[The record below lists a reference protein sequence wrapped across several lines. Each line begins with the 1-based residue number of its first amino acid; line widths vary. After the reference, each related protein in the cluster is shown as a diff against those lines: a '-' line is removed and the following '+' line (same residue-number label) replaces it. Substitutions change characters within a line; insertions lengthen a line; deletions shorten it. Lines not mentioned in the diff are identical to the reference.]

1 MSLTDAIHV
10 LREDPNAAPRKLLRM
25 WYFRN
30 GAEYNRDGID
40 VFEQDWDN
48 LIILDAC
55 RFDAFRQV
63 CEFEGTLRKVESR
76 GSTSAEFVRG
86 NFTGRTVHDTVYV
99 SANGYYD
106 KLRDE
111 IGAELHDSISLYE
124 GEYRDAAGGLTTHPK
139 TVTRHALDANE
150 AYPNKRLIVH
160 YLQPHQPYLGPF
172 AEKHIDQGHGL
183 NIVTTRNRNPD
194 LTDDDIRRAYVE
206 NLELVLDEVEELLDA
221 FHGKTVITA
230 DHGELLGER
239 LPVFPVKDYDHWY
252 GIHVPELVNV
262 PWFEIE
268 GESRKDVRA
277 EPPAERDAVDIE
289 EVEEHL
295 ADLGYRV

>member
-1 MSLTDAIHV
+1 MDHIQT

-25 WYFRN
+25 WYLRN

-40 VFEQDWDN
+40 IFEQDWDN

-55 RFDAFRQV
+55 RFDAFRQA
-63 CEFEGTLRKVESR
+63 CKLEGTLRKVESR
-76 GSTSAEFVRG
+76 GATSEEFVRG
-86 NFTGRTVHDTVYV
+86 NFADRIAHDTVYV

-106 KLRDE
+106 MLCEE
-111 IGAELHDSISLYE
+111 INAELHDSIPLYQ
-124 GEYRDAAGGLTTHPK
+124 GEYRDAADGLTTHPE
-139 TVTRHALDANE
+139 TVTAHALDANE
-150 AYPNKRLIVH
+150 EYPHKRLIVH

-172 AEKHIDQGHGL
+172 ASKRIDQGHGL
-183 NIVTTRNRNPD
+183 NIITTRNRNPD
-194 LTDDDIRRAYVE
+194 LTDDDIRRAYME
-206 NLELVLDEVEELLDA
+206 NLELVLDEVDELLDA
-221 FHGKTVITA
+221 FQGKTVITA

-239 LPVFPVKDYDHWY
+239 LPVMPVKDYDHWY

-268 GESRKDVRA
+268 TGPRKDVFA
-277 EPPAERDAVDIE
+277 EPPTEHDEVD
-289 EVEEHL
+289 VEEIEDHL